1 MEQLRHVRGISITQG
16 SSLFKEILN
25 VVRRVKN
32 QRKRYILGIPVRN
45 IFLLISKST
54 VLPLGMEC

>member
-1 MEQLRHVRGISITQG
+1 MEQLRHVRGISIIQG
-16 SSLFKEILN
+16 SFLFKEVLN
-25 VVRRVKN
+25 VVRTVKN